1 MGVGKTLT
9 EHHNIETQKRRTRP
23 WENRFRR
30 EKKGKGYPK
39 VIPDHT

>member
-23 WENRFRR
+23 WEIGSE
-30 EKKGKGYPK
+30 EKRKKDTK
-39 VIPDHT
+39 K